1 MDAAELYEITNQAIA
16 VSGSPRWPA
25 LETPGQFEE
34 LRFVPSERDEPASWV
49 MMPLGAE
56 ESPAIGDSAGD
67 ESIVVQEPSKI
78 DWDEAVQVDAAIAA
92 QIIREHL
99 RSHLAAMGWQ
109 VQMKMSRGKSTWRL
123 ADCLAITEGG
133 GDRLDDHYPAG
144 DDELAV
150 LCESVTVLARHG
162 MG

>member
-1 MDAAELYEITNQAIA
+1 MQAAELYELTNRAIA
-16 VSGSPRWPA
+16 VAGSPRWPA
-25 LETPGQFEE
+25 LESPGQFEG
-34 LRFVPSERDEPASWV
+34 LRFVPAERDEPASWV

-56 ESPAIGDSAGD
+56 SPADDNSAGD
-67 ESIVVQEPSKI
+67 ESHLVQSASEI
-78 DWDEAVQVDAAIAA
+78 DWDEAVQVDAALAA
-92 QIIREHL
+92 QIIRDHL

-109 VQMKMSRGKSTWRL
+109 VQMKMSRGKATWRL

-133 GDRLDDHYPAG
+133 GDRLDDHYPSG

>member
-1 MDAAELYEITNQAIA
+1 MQAPELYELTNRAIA
-16 VSGSPRWPA
+16 VTGSPRWPA
-25 LETPGQFEE
+25 PETTGQFEG
-34 LRFVPSERDEPASWV
+34 LRFVPADRDEPASWV
-49 MMPLGAE
+49 MMSLGAE
-56 ESPAIGDSAGD
+56 ELPATGDNAGPESLFALEASA
-67 ESIVVQEPSKI
+67 V
-78 DWDEAVQVDAAIAA
+78 DWDEAVQVDAVLAA

-109 VQMKMSRGKSTWRL
+109 VQMKMSRGKATWRL

-133 GDRLDDHYPAG
+133 GDRLDDHYPSG

-150 LCESVTVLARHG
+150 LCDSVVVLARHG

>member
-1 MDAAELYEITNQAIA
+1 MQAAELYELTNAAIA
-16 VSGSPRWPA
+16 VTGLPRGPA
-25 LETPGQFEE
+25 PETTGQFEG
-34 LRFVPSERDEPASWV
+34 LRFVPTDRDEPASWV

-56 ESPAIGDSAGD
+56 ESPAIGAGD
-67 ESIVVQEPSKI
+67 ESHLAQSASAI
-78 DWDEAVQVDAAIAA
+78 DWDEAVQVDAALAA
-92 QIIREHL
+92 QSIRDHL

-109 VQMKMSRGKSTWRL
+109 VQMKMSRGKATWRL

-133 GDRLDDHYPAG
+133 GDRLDDHYPSG

>member
-1 MDAAELYEITNQAIA
+1 MEAAVLYELTNRAIA
-16 VSGSPRWPA
+16 VTGSPRWPA
-25 LETPGQFEE
+25 PDITGQFEG
-34 LRFVPSERDEPASWV
+34 LRFVPAERGEPASWV
-49 MMPLGAE
+49 MMPVGAE
-56 ESPAIGDSAGD
+56 ASQSGSDNETN
-67 ESIVVQEPSKI
+67 VVSVVETAPTI
-78 DWDEAVQVDAAIAA
+78 DWNEAVQVDAALAA

-109 VQMKMSRGKSTWRL
+109 VQMKMSRGKATWRL

-133 GDRLDDHYPAG
+133 GDRLDDHYASG